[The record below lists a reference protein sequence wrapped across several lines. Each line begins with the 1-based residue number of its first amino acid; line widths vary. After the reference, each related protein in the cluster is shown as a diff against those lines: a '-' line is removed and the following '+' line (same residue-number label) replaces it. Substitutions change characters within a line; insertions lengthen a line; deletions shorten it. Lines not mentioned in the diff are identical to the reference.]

1 MWYSPG
7 YLDHVGLVLLYAT
20 EKGFHGSPGSN
31 NILRR
36 GQTNSTGCLW
46 AALKGFSSRQM
57 SLVLINNAS
66 QLELPS
72 N

>member
-20 EKGFHGSPGSN
+20 EQGFYGSPNSN
-31 NILRR
+31 RR
-36 GQTNSTGCLW
+36 GQTNTTRCLW

-57 SLVLINNAS
+57 SLVLINNVS
-66 QLELPS
+66 
-72 N
+72 